1 MICSPYTAVVTDC
14 DNKTKTATTLFLYVS
29 PEDKKR
35 TLQYQTVLYKNEPE
49 GTYFN
54 LFFILNWYTNH
65 VW

>member
-1 MICSPYTAVVTDC
+1 M
-14 DNKTKTATTLFLYVS
+14 TLFLYIS

-35 TLQYQTVLYKNEPE
+35 TLHYQAVFYKNEPE

-54 LFFILNWYTNH
+54 LFFILNQYTNH